1 MFRACEAAQLPT
13 TSSGALGL
21 EIKSFG
27 PPSEG
32 PVLAPSLWRNLLK
45 RLFQVEADL
54 TSNSCDWNLEL
65 FEALIAN
72 AVFLCDADALLHWNS
87 AAEEG
92 AWGGLKTGPPRRHQ
106 IQPVEGP
113 VLDPRA
119 KETYL
124 KRGQK
129 VDPLEIKSGPPWRVQ
144 FWPLHCGKSVE
155 AFISS

>member
-1 MFRACEAAQLPT
+1 MRFYIGTAQLKKV
-13 TSSGALGL
+13 LGVGL
-21 EIKSFG
+21 KPDLQGGTRF
-27 PPSEG
+27 
-32 PVLAPSLWRNLLK
+32 NLL
-45 RLFQVEADL
+45 RVQF
-54 TSNSCDWNLEL
+54 
-65 FEALIAN
+65 
-72 AVFLCDADALLHWNS
+72 
-87 AAEEG
+87 
-92 AWGGLKTGPPRRHQ
+92 
-106 IQPVEGP
+106 EGP